1 MSQLTDI
8 LRKYADDLDAGKLT
22 KNAVRAV
29 VIVANAEGQCNA
41 TYIGDQLPH
50 RDAGIFLCVNGIE
63 RFLSIPVAPPA
74 FGLTRGSTH

>member
-8 LRKYADDLDAGKLT
+8 LRKYADD
-22 KNAVRAV
+22 
-29 VIVANAEGQCNA
+29 NA